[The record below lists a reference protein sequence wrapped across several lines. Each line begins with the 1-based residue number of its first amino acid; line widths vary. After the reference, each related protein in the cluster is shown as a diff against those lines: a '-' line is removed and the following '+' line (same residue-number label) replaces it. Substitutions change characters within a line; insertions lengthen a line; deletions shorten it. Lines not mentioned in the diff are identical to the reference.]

1 MVGEQVPQAFDVI
14 APVAMQLAGHTEPV
28 HQLGSRIS
36 HARPGGMADCL
47 IERPGRIRDH
57 AHFVACFQRMESG
70 EGDTDV
76 GDHGGN
82 DKLFAAGL
90 LHRLDKVLIIPG
102 IDLARARNERRV
114 TEQVLSAYPN
124 NPAALNAISVQAKCR
139 KAREFST
146 FLSQRIKIRSW
157 RSPCSLLLAA
167 VSGSWIS
174 SLPCD

>member
-1 MVGEQVPQAFDVI
+1 M
-14 APVAMQLAGHTEPV
+14 APVALQLAGHTEPV

-57 AHFVACFQRMESG
+57 KHFVACFQRMESG

-76 GDHGGN
+76 GDHAGN

-124 NPAALNAISVQAKCR
+124 NPAAVNAISAQAKCR

-157 RSPCSLLLAA
+157 WSPCSLLLAA